1 MRMAKASDRD
11 LDMALNLISILDDIE
26 RHTFPWRFEHPS
38 TEHTTW
44 LDPSDRFQMADLLDK
59 LQHHLMQG
67 NIGRVILGMAVLC
80 DPKNRLLDP
89 DADHLKP
96 HPRFDLLEELT
107 NPPRQPDDPTDRYC
121 YSIDEET
128 YCGRY
133 INALSAACSAEDD
146 LDNDDRD
153 EGERA
158 RYWIAECCHPLDTI
172 AGPKRAEW
180 TGRAILE
187 QIEEWCHDEIGAEDQ
202 ILALSRE
209 DEAQLG
215 QLILNFIRSRAAVQY
230 YGIKNEVEHTY
241 IVGSNDFNADIR
253 THVANQLNAWLAER
267 RIHAAA

>member
-26 RHTFPWRFEHPS
+26 RGHFPYRFADPDDEA
-38 TEHTTW
+38 TEW
-44 LDPSDRFQMADLLDK
+44 LDPSDSDQMYRLIDDLK
-59 LQHHLMQG
+59 RHIAQG
-67 NIGRVILGMAVLC
+67 SIGRVILGMAVLC
-80 DPKNRLLDP
+80 DPNNRLLDP
-89 DADHLKP
+89 DADHLTP

-107 NPPRQPDDPTDRYC
+107 NPPRQPDDPTGRYC

-153 EGERA
+153 EGEAA

-187 QIEEWCHDEIGAEDQ
+187 QIEEWCHDEIGADDQ
-202 ILALSRE
+202 ILDLSRE

-230 YGIKNEVEHTY
+230 YGIQNEVEHSY
-241 IVGSNDFNADIR
+241 IVGSNEFNADIR
-253 THVANQLNAWLAER
+253 IYVADQLNAWLAER
-267 RIHAAA
+267 KSHAA